1 MEHGFGV
8 LTKKFKFFQSPVR
21 LHHVDDI
28 FYIVKLCIC
37 LHNAMVVHRIENGD
51 NPEFEQLYEQIDAK
65 EAQSNCKAKDKAIS
79 KIIEEDLFFLNNKQ
93 KLDLDSNKIDLEL
106 LHKYRHAQNLGQ
118 RLQIINR

>member
-28 FYIVKLCIC
+28 LYIVKLCIC
-37 LHNAMVVHRIENGD
+37 LHNEMVVHQIENGD
-51 NPEFEQLYEQIDAK
+51 NPEFEKLYEQIDAK

-79 KIIEEDLFFLNNKQ
+79 KIIEEDLFFENNKQ
-93 KLDLDSNKIDLEL
+93 KLNLDSNKIDLEL
-106 LHKYRHAQNLGQ
+106 LQKYKGAQYLDQ
-118 RLQIINR
+118 RL